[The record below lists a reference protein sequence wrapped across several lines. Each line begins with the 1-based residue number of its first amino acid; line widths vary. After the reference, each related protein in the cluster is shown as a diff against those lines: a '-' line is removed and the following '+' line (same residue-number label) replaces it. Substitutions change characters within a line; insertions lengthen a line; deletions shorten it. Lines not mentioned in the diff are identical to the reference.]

1 MIIIILEKYIYI
13 HLIFTY
19 QRIKKREIVCHE
31 FKMKRHKFNNL
42 TNIIGEVLWTLF

>member
-1 MIIIILEKYIYI
+1 MIIIILKIYTYI

-42 TNIIGEVLWTLF
+42 TNIIGEVL